1 MLSPLLFSLFT
12 SDFNVQSSSC
22 IVIKYADDTALT
34 GLISGNDE
42 SEYRTGVNQF
52 VDWCE
57 RNNLVLN
64 VNKTKEMVFN
74 FQKNIQPVQPVKK

>member
-1 MLSPLLFSLFT
+1 M
-12 SDFNVQSSSC
+12 
-22 IVIKYADDTALT
+22 IKYADDTALT

-57 RNNLVLN
+57 RNNLVVI

-74 FQKNIQPVQPVKK
+74 FKKKFNLYNLLKLMTCLLKW